1 MVISAASREKIAAE
15 IAKYPVPRGALLPA
29 LHIVHAE
36 HGYVS
41 PECAQEL
48 ASLFEIRPFEVLE
61 VVSFYNMF
69 YATPQP
75 RHQVRVCTN
84 LPCSLK
90 GGRELLHRLEAH
102 LGVKGGERDG
112 RRAHPHRPRRMSWR
126 LRLRADDARRSAIPR
141 RSRRRA
147 RQAHPRRA
155 RLRLQHVLKAPYVT
169 GYLTEHFADDAF
181 GTLEGYVKRGGY
193 QAARKALG
201 EMTPG
206 NGH

>member
-36 HGYVS
+36 HGFVS

-48 ASLFEIRPFEVLE
+48 ATLFAIRPFEVLE

-69 YATPQP
+69 HATPQP

-90 GGRELLHRLEAH
+90 GSRELLHRLEAH
-102 LGVKGGERDG
+102 LGVKTGEATADG
-112 RRAHPHRPRRMSWR
+112 RIRIGHEECLGACAYAPMMRVDQQYHEDLDVESAKRI
-126 LRLRADDARRSAIPR
+126 LDA
-141 RSRRRA
+141 
-147 RQAHPRRA
+147 
-155 RLRLQHVLKAPYVT
+155 L
-169 GYLTEHFADDAF
+169 D
-181 GTLEGYVKRGGY
+181 
-193 QAARKALG
+193 
-201 EMTPG
+201 
-206 NGH
+206 

>member
-36 HGYVS
+36 HGCVS

-48 ASLFEIRPFEVLE
+48 ADLFEIRPFEVLE

-90 GGRELLHRLEAH
+90 GSRELLHRLEAH
-102 LGVKGGERDG
+102 LGVKTGEATADG
-112 RRAHPHRPRRMSWR
+112 RIRIGHEECLGACAYAPMMRVDHQYHEDLDVESAKRI
-126 LRLRADDARRSAIPR
+126 LDA
-141 RSRRRA
+141 
-147 RQAHPRRA
+147 
-155 RLRLQHVLKAPYVT
+155 L
-169 GYLTEHFADDAF
+169 D
-181 GTLEGYVKRGGY
+181 
-193 QAARKALG
+193 
-201 EMTPG
+201 
-206 NGH
+206 